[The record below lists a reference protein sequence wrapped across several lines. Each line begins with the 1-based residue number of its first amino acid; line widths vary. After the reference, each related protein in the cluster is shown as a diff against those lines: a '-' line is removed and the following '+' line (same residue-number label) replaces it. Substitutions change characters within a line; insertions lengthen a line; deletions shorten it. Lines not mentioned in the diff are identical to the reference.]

1 MRRSRWLLLALVGM
15 AMHPTVTAAQVAG
28 SMPFES
34 WQPGGVAGAAPADL
48 AGVGAPRSVARV
60 GLGAVVGAA
69 VGVVA
74 IGVIGYHLDR
84 ATECDDDFCGLDGI
98 LLGGSLGSTV
108 LAPLGAHLAND
119 RRGRLL
125 PSLLA
130 AAAGTGAVWIVA
142 AASDDEDIILAVPFV
157 NIITSTIVERATSR

>member
-1 MRRSRWLLLALVGM
+1 MKRWRWLLVALVALGM
-15 AMHPTVTAAQVAG
+15 HSRAALAQVVG
-28 SMPFES
+28 SVPFES
-34 WQPGGVAGAAPADL
+34 WEPGFVERAAPADL
-48 AGVGAPRSVARV
+48 AGVGGPRSVSRV

-98 LLGGSLGSTV
+98 LIGGSIGSTV

-119 RRGRLL
+119 RRGRLV
-125 PSLLA
+125 PSLVAAAVGTGALWIA
-130 AAAGTGAVWIVA
+130 AAATNEEVV
-142 AASDDEDIILAVPFV
+142 LAVPLA
-157 NIITSTIVERATSR
+157 NIITSVVVERATSR